1 MCLPYM
7 KLVFWN
13 KMPCKTL
20 EILLVVV
27 KISGTLVMI
36 TLIKAKLIITILLIM
51 IIKNTYNGTAGN
63 IDVMNNDYP
72 TI

>member
-1 MCLPYM
+1 
-7 KLVFWN
+7 
-13 KMPCKTL
+13 MPCKTL